1 MGVMRGRK
9 HRHQW
14 GMSCHYL
21 SQHRATSFRKPGLL
35 RLPQTTRPAASLSA
49 RVCYSPLMP
58 LSTFP
63 RTKLITDNP
72 ISQMQKLRLKAV
84 THEAQ
89 SVEPQAPKHRRSKLH
104 PLLTPNYR
112 EKRLHEVFSVPTAP
126 HGQHHTDLSAYG
138 RHQLN
143 INP

>member
-21 SQHRATSFRKPGLL
+21 SQHPGHLL
-35 RLPQTTRPAASLSA
+35 QEARTLAASSNNKTSCLTLGPCLLFFTHAFKYFSQDKA
-49 RVCYSPLMP
+49 DHGQPHFTDAEIEAGS
-58 LSTFP
+58 SHP
-63 RTKLITDNP
+63 RG
-72 ISQMQKLRLKAV
+72 S
-84 THEAQ
+84 
-89 SVEPQAPKHRRSKLH
+89 APKHRRSKLH

-138 RHQLN
+138 GHQLN